1 VYGASLRQF
10 KSDSKQQGKEGPFK
24 RKKGLKTSWA
34 FFVELS
40 TSESVN
46 VKRKKDTFRVT
57 IVHSRQCDV
66 QILCKFVFFF
76 GEQTCEHPSV
86 SVCVCACKVKFKDI

>member
-1 VYGASLRQF
+1 VIQNNKVR
-10 KSDSKQQGKEGPFK
+10 KDPSKE
-24 RKKGLKTSWA
+24 KGLKTSWA
-34 FFVELS
+34 FYVELS
-40 TSESVN
+40 TFESVN
-46 VKRKKDTFRVT
+46 VNRKKDTFRVT